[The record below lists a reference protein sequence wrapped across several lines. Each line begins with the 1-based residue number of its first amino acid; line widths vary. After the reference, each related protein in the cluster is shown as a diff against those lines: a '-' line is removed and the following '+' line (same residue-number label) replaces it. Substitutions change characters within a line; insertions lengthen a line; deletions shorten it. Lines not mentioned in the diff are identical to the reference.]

1 MKTSIQGNQCL
12 KMRFRRTSLH
22 NERKLRM
29 QTPEMFLGLTATG
42 WTAIGSIA
50 GALSILI
57 LSIYNYTFLRVAV
70 RGIGA
75 QVSGVQV
82 QLKSMEFQVRGIVFS
97 GCPVLT
103 LRKDQEGDFSIY
115 NCGQGPA
122 LMAQ

>member
-1 MKTSIQGNQCL
+1 
-12 KMRFRRTSLH
+12 
-22 NERKLRM
+22 M